1 MHFNRRNFLTTT
13 AAGLG
18 AAWASRRL
26 AAAEDRGAVAVGL
39 PEGWRTMR
47 KIDAHNHLF
56 TPLQGPRADWSEVE
70 NLLEAADALG
80 IDQLLC
86 SRPVVGGA
94 LADIA
99 LVREMNDTILAA
111 MKRHPRRIRGYCF
124 VQPGNGRAA
133 LDEIERCCDAGMVGV
148 KLYNQFKYDDP
159 LVYPI
164 AERCIARR
172 ILLLGHSGFLTD
184 PRVLATQ
191 PRISHA
197 RDFGALSQRYPE
209 LMLILGHV
217 NGGGDWEWTLRT
229 LRDFPN
235 VHVDTSGSVMEDDTV
250 GDCVRMLG
258 VERVLF
264 ATDATV
270 EGGVGKVLAAD
281 LTAAQ
286 RAAIFH
292 GNLQRLLERRRA

>member
-1 MHFNRRNFLTTT
+1 MHFDRRNFLTTA

-18 AAWASRRL
+18 AAWAARRL
-26 AAAEDRGAVAVGL
+26 PAAEARPPGGVGL
-39 PEGWRTMR
+39 PAGWRTMR
-47 KIDAHNHLF
+47 KVDAHNHLF
-56 TPLQGPRADWSEVE
+56 TPLQRPDADWSEAE

-80 IDQLLC
+80 IEQLLC

-94 LADIA
+94 LADIS

-111 MKRHPRRIRGYCF
+111 MRRYPRRIRGYCF

-159 LVYPI
+159 QVFPI
-164 AERCIARR
+164 AERCIERR

-197 RDFGALSQRYPE
+197 GDFGALSRRYPE
-209 LMLILGHV
+209 LLLILGHV

-258 VERVLF
+258 VDRVLF

-270 EGGVGKVLAAD
+270 EGGVGKVLAAN
-281 LTAAQ
+281 LTEAQ

-292 GNLQRLLERRRA
+292 GNLQRLLDRRRA

>member
-1 MHFNRRNFLTTT
+1 MNRRNFLTT
-13 AAGLG
+13 AAVGVG
-18 AAWASRRL
+18 AAWAAQRL
-26 AAAEDRGAVAVGL
+26 PAAPSGGSGVKGL
-39 PEGWRTMR
+39 PEGWRTLR

-56 TPLQGPRADWSEVE
+56 TPLQRPNADWSEVE

-80 IDQLLC
+80 IEQLLC

-99 LVREMNDTILAA
+99 LVREMNDTILTA
-111 MKRHPRRIRGYCF
+111 MRRHPQRIRGYCF
-124 VQPGNGRAA
+124 VQPGNGPAA
-133 LDEIERCCDAGMVGV
+133 LEEIERCCDAGMVGV
-148 KLYNQFKYDDP
+148 KLYNQYKYDDP
-159 LVYPI
+159 LVFPI
-164 AERCIARR
+164 AERCIQKR
-172 ILLLGHSGFLTD
+172 ILLLGHSGFVTD
-184 PRVLATQ
+184 PRTLAAQ

-197 RDFGALSQRYPE
+197 GDFGALSRRYPE

-235 VHVDTSGSVMEDDTV
+235 VHVDTSGSVLEDDTL

-264 ATDATV
+264 ATDATI

-281 LTAAQ
+281 LTDAQ

>member
-1 MHFNRRNFLTTT
+1 MHFDRRNFLATAATGVGVAWAT
-13 AAGLG
+13 CRLRAADAQPPAAAGLP
-18 AAWASRRL
+18 A
-26 AAAEDRGAVAVGL
+26 
-39 PEGWRTMR
+39 GWQAMR
-47 KIDAHNHLF
+47 KLDAHNHLF
-56 TPLQGPRADWSEVE
+56 TPLQRPDADWSEAE

-80 IDQLLC
+80 IEQLLC

-94 LADIA
+94 LADIS

-111 MKRHPRRIRGYCF
+111 MRRYPRRIRGYCF

-159 LVYPI
+159 QVFPI
-164 AERCIARR
+164 AERCIERR

-197 RDFGALSQRYPE
+197 GDFGALSRRYPE
-209 LMLILGHV
+209 LLLILGHV

-258 VERVLF
+258 VDRVLF

-270 EGGVGKVLAAD
+270 EGGVGKVLAAN
-281 LTAAQ
+281 LTEAQ

-292 GNLQRLLERRRA
+292 GNLQRLLDRRRA

>member
-1 MHFNRRNFLTTT
+1 MHLDRRNFLTTA
-13 AAGLG
+13 AAGAG
-18 AAWASRRL
+18 ALLAARRL
-26 AAAEDRGAVAVGL
+26 SAAETRATPPRGL
-39 PEGWRTMR
+39 PEGWRTVR

-56 TPLQGPRADWSEVE
+56 TPLQRPNADWSEAE

-111 MKRHPRRIRGYCF
+111 MKRYPRRIRGYCF
-124 VQPGNGRAA
+124 VQPGNGRAG
-133 LDEIERCCDAGMVGV
+133 LDELERCLDAGMVGV

-159 LVYPI
+159 VVYPI
-164 AERCIARR
+164 AERCIERR

-197 RDFGALSQRYPE
+197 GDFGALSRRYPE

-235 VHVDTSGSVMEDDTV
+235 VYVDTSGSVMEDDTV

-270 EGGVGKVLAAD
+270 EGCVGKVLAAD
-281 LTAAQ
+281 LTDGQ

-292 GNLQRLLERRRA
+292 GNLQRLLDRRRA